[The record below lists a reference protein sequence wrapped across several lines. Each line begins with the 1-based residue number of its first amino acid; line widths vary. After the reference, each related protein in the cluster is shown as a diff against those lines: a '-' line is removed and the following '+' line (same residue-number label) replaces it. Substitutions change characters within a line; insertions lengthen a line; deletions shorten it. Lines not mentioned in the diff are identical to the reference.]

1 MTVRARGIVAGLLI
15 VAAVAYL
22 IVTNTGATATF
33 FLTIDE
39 LAAMGEQ
46 AQGRRL
52 TVAGAVLGDTIV
64 DEPVFPRV
72 RFVLAQV
79 PGDPREVQRAGGLA
93 AVLQAAVRDPNARRL
108 SVVYDNVRPEL
119 LQHGAQAIVRGGLAE
134 DGVFH
139 ADEVLLKC
147 PTRYGE
153 DLPDQVEGP

>member
-1 MTVRARGIVAGLLI
+1 MRTKGIIAGLLI

-22 IVTNTGATATF
+22 IVSNTGATATF

-39 LAAMGEQ
+39 LAAMDEE
-46 AQGRRL
+46 ARGRRL

-64 DEPVFPRV
+64 DEPTLPRV
-72 RFVLAQV
+72 RFDLAQV
-79 PGDPREVQRAGGLA
+79 PADPREVQRAGGLA
-93 AVLQAAVRDPNARRL
+93 AALQAAVHDPSARRL
-108 SVVYDNVRPEL
+108 SVVYANVRPEL
-119 LQHGAQAIVRGGLAE
+119 LQHGAQAIVRGVLAA

-153 DLPDQVEGP
+153 ELPNQVEGS

>member
-1 MTVRARGIVAGLLI
+1 MAERTKRIIAGLLV

-22 IVTNTGATATF
+22 IVTNTGTTATF
-33 FLTIDE
+33 FLTVDE
-39 LAAMGEQ
+39 LAAMGER
-46 AQGRRL
+46 AHERRL

-64 DEPVFPRV
+64 GESTVPRV
-72 RFVLAQV
+72 RFDLAQV
-79 PGDPREVQRAGGLA
+79 PGSPREVQRAGGLA
-93 AVLQAAVRDPNARRL
+93 AALQAAVRDPDARRL

-119 LQHGAQAIVRGGLAE
+119 LQHGAQAIVRGVLAE

-153 DLPDQVEGP
+153 ELPDQVEGP